1 MGISCSGQHTD
12 VSENIHYTRGTYS
25 IYSRPPIIIIMIIVS
40 DPAAAEEE
48 ENILHAYLFKWSL
61 LLFCVARTL
70 AVTH

>member
-1 MGISCSGQHTD
+1 
-12 VSENIHYTRGTYS
+12 
-25 IYSRPPIIIIMIIVS
+25 MIIVS